1 MLSSWI
7 RNWLKQLYP
16 SRSRRRPIRS
26 PRCHGKT
33 PLLEVLEDR
42 TLPSVTLS
50 GVPEWAERGPGPIN
64 NLDSVLAPPNNAAS
78 GAVQSIAVNPND
90 PTNIVVGTVNGGV
103 WSTANADPSNPGA
116 VAWQPLTDQ
125 LGSLAIGAVAFSPM
139 GPPGQTIFAGTGD
152 FTSFAFNGG
161 PAVGL
166 YRTTDGG
173 ATWSLLGP
181 NLAGHR
187 IKQVLPTAVG
197 GDPAHQVI
205 LVATVDGGGLFRSAD
220 GGQTFTAVPLLPPPG
235 SPPSAFPLSQSVTQL
250 I

>member
-1 MLSSWI
+1 TQRGVGIMVFPWI
-7 RNWLKQLYP
+7 RRWLKQP
-16 SRSRRRPIRS
+16 HPARS
-26 PRCHGKT
+26 PRRHRKT

-42 TLPSVTLS
+42 TLPAITLP
-50 GVPEWAERGPGPIN
+50 GVPDWVEQGPRPIN
-64 NLDSVLAPPNNAAS
+64 NLGNENAAPNNAAS

-90 PTNIVVGTVNGGV
+90 PTNIVIGTVNGGV
-103 WSTANADPSNPGA
+103 WRTTNADPSNPGV

-139 GPPGQTIFAGTGD
+139 DPTGRTIFAGTGD
-152 FTSFAFNGG
+152 FTSFARNGG
-161 PAVGL
+161 PSVGL

-205 LVATVDGGGLFRSAD
+205 LVATVDG
-220 GGQTFTAVPLLPPPG
+220 
-235 SPPSAFPLSQSVTQL
+235 
-250 I
+250 